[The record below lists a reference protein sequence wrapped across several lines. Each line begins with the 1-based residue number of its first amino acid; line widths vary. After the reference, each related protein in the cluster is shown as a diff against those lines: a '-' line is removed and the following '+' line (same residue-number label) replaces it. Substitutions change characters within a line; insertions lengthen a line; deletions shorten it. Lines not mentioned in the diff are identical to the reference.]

1 MLIPP
6 YVHSSEFNG
15 SMLLK
20 YPIIS
25 NKKIFKRVKII
36 IDFISWANWNS
47 LNLTNFTSSL
57 AMRHLLNF
65 YFLIF

>member
-20 YPIIS
+20 YPIT
-25 NKKIFKRVKII
+25 
-36 IDFISWANWNS
+36 
-47 LNLTNFTSSL
+47 NLTNFFKRVSTYGVRSL
-57 AMRHLLNF
+57 W
-65 YFLIF
+65 